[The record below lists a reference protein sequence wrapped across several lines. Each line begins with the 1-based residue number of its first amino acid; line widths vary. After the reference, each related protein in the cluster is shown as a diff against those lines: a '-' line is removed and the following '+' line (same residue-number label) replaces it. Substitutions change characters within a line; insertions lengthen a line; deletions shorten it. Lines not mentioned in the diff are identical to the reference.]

1 MICRLNKINAVAI
14 LVAKEINIDDSYSEP
29 GDGFSSVPST
39 DDAVLSPLTGK
50 LSFKGGHTAFE
61 THGQYSVKY
70 NLGKLSAF
78 TSFVNKF
85 FGFFFND
92 LNNFTCKIYTYNQ
105 QFT

>member
-1 MICRLNKINAVAI
+1 MAI

-70 NLGKLSAF
+70 NLGKLCAF

-85 FGFFFND
+85 FWFFFND